1 MSEKTFRAGYH
12 RIQVDPTESIPLT
25 GFSNESKR
33 FHTEVAQPICVTC
46 VAVSDKDDSTVL
58 MIGADICTVV
68 PEIYNSVRQKVAD
81 ATGIDDTRIYIAATH
96 THAAPAV
103 GKTELSDSMRKYAD
117 RLYDAMAEAAVKA
130 LEDRKPAGMMTGSIE
145 TENMNFVKHYRAMD
159 NKTHEISYIGD
170 CFGTTVG
177 KTLVD
182 HATKADPTIHVL
194 KFTREEG
201 KDIVIANFRAHP
213 HFDGGSKVYKLS
225 SDYIGAFRT
234 ALESLV
240 DCHCVY
246 FQGASGNQNSRS
258 RLPRERIFNSAISYG
273 LALAGYVAEC
283 LNNYMRQV
291 PTGAVKAKQVRFIGN
306 INHTMDHLAEVG
318 KSLRQRWNTDYDW
331 SKYKDEALS
340 YGIRSQFH
348 AGAVWWNSLRTDEED
363 GWMILNAVSIGEE
376 FAFVTFPGEMFDSI
390 SVRMEENSPYFTTM
404 MLGYCYHHIGYLPSA
419 VAYKYTSYE
428 TDITRFAPGTGEKV
442 ADKHVEML
450 RELKNS

>member
-1 MSEKTFRAGYH
+1 MSEFRVGYH
-12 RIQVDPTESIPLT
+12 RITVEPTEPIPLT
-25 GFSNESKR
+25 GFSNEAAR
-33 FHTEVAQPICVTC
+33 FHKEVAQEICATC
-46 VAVSDKDDSTVL
+46 VAVSDKNDNTIL
-58 MIGADICTVV
+58 MIGMDICTTC
-68 PEIYNSVRQKVAD
+68 PEIYESVRQRVAD
-81 ATGIDDTRIYIAATH
+81 ATGVDDTHIYMASTH

-103 GKTELSDSMRKYAD
+103 GHADKWPEMRRYAD
-117 RLYDAMAEAAVKA
+117 RFYEAIIEAAQKA
-130 LEDRKPAGMMTGSIE
+130 LEDRKPSGMMTGSIE
-145 TENMNFVKHYRAMD
+145 TEKMNFVKHYRAMD
-159 NKTHEISYIGD
+159 NKTGEISYIGD

-182 HATKADPTIHVL
+182 HATKADPTLHVL
-194 KFTREEG
+194 KFTREGG
-201 KDIVIANFRAHP
+201 KDVVIANFRAHP

-246 FQGASGNQNSRS
+246 FQGASGNQNARS
-258 RLPRERIFNSAISYG
+258 RLTTERIFNSAISYG

-283 LNNYMRQV
+283 LDKYMRVV
-291 PTGAVKAKQVRFIGN
+291 PTGEIKTKQVRFIGH
-306 INHTMDHLAEVG
+306 INHTMDHLADVG
-318 KSLRQRWNTDYDW
+318 KRLRQAWNEDFTW
-331 SKYKDEALS
+331 ANYKEEAES

-348 AGAVWWNSLRTDEED
+348 AGAVWWNSIRNDEED

-404 MLGYCYHHIGYLPSA
+404 MLGYCYHHLGYLPSA

-428 TDITRFAPGTGEKV
+428 TDITRFAPGTGEMV

-450 RELKNS
+450 RELKNQ